1 MKRLRLP
8 TAMAT
13 QHPDS
18 ASKAFTSQDEVDEAL
33 RDLSP
38 AEAGGFECDE
48 KMVDFEGKLTAY
60 GQMRWIIE
68 KVTSS
73 LNLVPGED
81 FLITPRI
88 PSERLE
94 EAERQMMVV
103 WAAVAANKFSYEV
116 SAKQAIKYLIA
127 PMVENSRE
135 LLVAHRRIQK
145 LLKLGQEELGLPS
158 TCSMRLI
165 PLFEDVVKQLHCDE
179 IVEGYRRLLLKEL
192 GEYEDHFRVFLGKSD
207 AAMTYGHVASI
218 LAIKVA
224 LSRLEKWR
232 QEVHVEVRPIIGV
245 GLLPFRGHLA
255 PWNVENFINEYRGY
269 HTVTIQT
276 GLRYDIPHE
285 ESVKVVRRVKSE
297 AGHVPEV
304 YEAEEEKELA
314 EAMRAFARSYFE
326 TLLEMATTICLIAD
340 VIPERRERMTR
351 ESYPRSVAGP
361 LKLIADKALYEKL
374 PSGEVKL
381 PRAIKFTAS
390 CYMLGVPPAIIGTGR
405 ALRAL
410 REEKGEDFV
419 ENLIKKYV
427 RGLESDLAFEFDF
440 LNLEVAQER
449 LSSTTY
455 AKILEDV
462 KEISRYFKVKEG
474 DVGERGQQHSLLVKK
489 FWEKMGKPEAAEYAL
504 KAGVIRGSLG

>member
-18 ASKAFTSQDEVDEAL
+18 ASRAFTSQDEVDEAL
-33 RDLSP
+33 RDFSP

-73 LNLVPGED
+73 LDLVPGED

-94 EAERQMMVV
+94 DAERQIMVI

-116 SAKQAIKYLIA
+116 SARQAIKYLIA

-135 LLVAHRRIQK
+135 LLVTHRRIQK

-158 TCSMRLI
+158 TCNMRLI

-179 IVEGYRRLLLKEL
+179 IIEGYRRLLLKEL

-232 QEVHVEVRPIIGV
+232 REVHVEVRPIIGV

-255 PWNVENFINEYRGY
+255 PWNVENFVDEYKGY

-276 GLRYDIPHE
+276 GLRYDVPHE
-285 ESVKVVRRVKSE
+285 EGVKVVRRVKSE
-297 AGHVPEV
+297 SGHAPAV
-304 YEAEEEKELA
+304 YETEEERELIEA
-314 EAMRAFARSYFE
+314 IRFFARNYFEAM
-326 TLLEMATTICLIAD
+326 LEMATTICLVAD
-340 VIPERRERMTR
+340 VIPERRDRMSR
-351 ESYPRSVAGP
+351 ESYPRSIAGP

-374 PSGEVKL
+374 PSAEVKL

-405 ALRAL
+405 ALRDL
-410 REEKGEDFV
+410 RKEKGEGFV
-419 ENLIKKYV
+419 EDLVKKYV
-427 RGLESDLAFEFDF
+427 RGLESDLAFEFNF
-440 LNLEVAQER
+440 LNLEVARER
-449 LSSTTY
+449 LSATTY
-455 AKILEDV
+455 AKVLEDV
-462 KEISRYFKVKEG
+462 EEISRYFKVREG
-474 DVGERGQQHSLLVKK
+474 DVDEKGQQHALLVKM
-489 FWEKMGKPEAAEYAL
+489 FWEKMGKHEAAEYAL